1 MKKLFEVEMRYESY
15 TTITVEADNA
25 EEAEKLAWEELESDG
40 SYRSD
45 YGNWSLE
52 SIEETANLGEQA

>member
-25 EEAEKLAWEELESDG
+25 EEAEQLAWKELESDG
-40 SYRSD
+40 SHRSD

-52 SIEETANLGEQA
+52 SVEEMKGESK